1 MIIYL
6 HGFGSAGFGEKA
18 QKFLEYFEDE
28 MITPTLPTI
37 PALAI
42 ASLEQI
48 IEAFI
53 NRGIKVS
60 LIGSSLGG
68 FYALYLANKYDLKA
82 VLINPAVIP
91 WLTLESYRQD
101 EDEMAICYYDNS
113 KFEFNHSHVQSL
125 RNFEVVMLKKPS
137 NILTLLQTDDEVLDY
152 NDAADKLEETE
163 LIVEEGGSH
172 SFDDIE
178 RYFRKVSTFLDM

>member
-1 MIIYL
+1 MVIYL

-28 MITPTLPTI
+28 MITPTLSTVPV
-37 PALAI
+37 LAI
-42 ASLEQI
+42 ATLEQI

-82 VLINPAVIP
+82 VLINPAVTP
-91 WLTLESYRQD
+91 WITTDDYR
-101 EDEMAICYYDNS
+101 EDEADMAIC
-113 KFEFNHSHVQSL
+113 
-125 RNFEVVMLKKPS
+125 
-137 NILTLLQTDDEVLDY
+137 
-152 NDAADKLEETE
+152 
-163 LIVEEGGSH
+163 
-172 SFDDIE
+172 
-178 RYFRKVSTFLDM
+178 